1 MSILAGMSEES
12 KDTRDQGGWIGEN
25 RGTMVGLVDSKHWI
39 SLRWKWLEC
48 SENDNAIAY
57 IF

>member
-1 MSILAGMSEES
+1 ME
-12 KDTRDQGGWIGEN
+12 
-25 RGTMVGLVDSKHWI
+25 MVGLVDSKHWI